1 MPADTIN
8 CEANSDVFA
17 LFVTRLYGGESDVG
31 VTSENAEQLLALCE
45 ELGFTGFDDELRA
58 VLGHGVD
65 SEVRKDFVTKQDVLI
80 EDLQSRILEL
90 ESRLQDVLGVPQR
103 VEMLEAR
110 LDQVNDMMIETKARL
125 DCVMDQIQEVS
136 TGIMETKERLESVES
151 RTETYF
157 DQTRMELLEVD
168 SRIAGVK
175 DMIQFTEQQLQDVRD
190 SAGANDETATILAC
204 VEDTIG
210 ERLREVNEMVL
221 DTKVQLDCVMS
232 SVDDRKEE
240 LERQLKDC
248 LEMVTDGLATTK
260 SELQNRLEE
269 VTTMIMDTRDQLTDV
284 KADMARRNEVLDA
297 PQ

>member
-1 MPADTIN
+1 
-8 CEANSDVFA
+8 
-17 LFVTRLYGGESDVG
+17 
-31 VTSENAEQLLALCE
+31 
-45 ELGFTGFDDELRA
+45 
-58 VLGHGVD
+58 
-65 SEVRKDFVTKQDVLI
+65 
-80 EDLQSRILEL
+80 
-90 ESRLQDVLGVPQR
+90 
-103 VEMLEAR
+103 MLEAR

-221 DTKVQLDCVMS
+221 DTKVQRLIASCRVLMTGRRIS
-232 SVDDRKEE
+232 RGNLRTVSKW
-240 LERQLKDC
+240 LLTGLRQLR
-248 LEMVTDGLATTK
+248 VNSRIG
-260 SELQNRLEE
+260 SRRL
-269 VTTMIMDTRDQLTDV
+269 L
-284 KADMARRNEVLDA
+284 
-297 PQ
+297 P